1 MGILTFQAAAGGAL
15 NLNGPNIA
23 GTVNLTLPSADGTS
37 GQPLQTNGSGTLSFA
52 TLGTAAGG
60 TGLTSFTSTG
70 IPYASSTS
78 ALTTGSALTFDG
90 TNFATTGTATAAK
103 LIPTGTSVTGN
114 GMYLPAA
121 NSLGFST
128 AGTNAV
134 YINSSQL
141 VGVGTTSPSG
151 KVDAVS
157 NAYSAFVAR
166 SSTSGAGQSVTALVS
181 TDSTASNYAYG
192 SYDAYAHLFKV
203 STVEVV
209 RIDAAGNLG
218 VGTTSP
224 SGRITSIATGTLN
237 GVYVTAVNNHGV
249 FSQVSGTGYGFY
261 GRSLNASYGG
271 VLGYDS
277 NNTAFGIVGYSGYG
291 LYTNSSINVN
301 GTVYTSDRRL
311 KENDQNITNALSQV
325 MQLRAVSFDWKADSS
340 RGLQKGGIVPD
351 YGFIAQEVETILPN
365 LVYSTITP
373 ARPAEITSQI
383 SLEEELG
390 EYKGIDYSRFVPFL
404 TAAIQEQQTLITQL
418 TDRIAT
424 LETK

>member
-52 TLGTAAGG
+52 NLAIANGG
-60 TGLTSFTSTG
+60 TGATSFTANQIHYGSF
-70 IPYASSTS
+70 SQS
-78 ALTTGSALTFDG
+78 AGLTFDG

-121 NSLGFST
+121 NALGFST
-128 AGTNAV
+128 NGTNAV
-134 YINSSQL
+134 YIDSSQN
-141 VGVGTTSPSG
+141 VG
-151 KVDAVS
+151 
-157 NAYSAFVAR
+157 
-166 SSTSGAGQSVTALVS
+166 
-181 TDSTASNYAYG
+181 
-192 SYDAYAHLFKV
+192 
-203 STVEVV
+203 
-209 RIDAAGNLG
+209 I
-218 VGTTSP
+218 GTTSP
-224 SGRITSIATGTLN
+224 SGRITSVATGTLY

-271 VLGYDS
+271 VVGYDS

-340 RGLQKGGIVPD
+340 RGLQKGGVVPD

-365 LVYSTITP
+365 LVYSTTTP
-373 ARPAEITSQI
+373 ARPAEMTSQI
-383 SLEEELG
+383 SLEEEIG

-404 TAAIQEQQTLITQL
+404 TAAIQEQQALIAQL
-418 TDRIAT
+418 TDRIAA
-424 LETK
+424 LEAK